1 MASTDDWLIYKNVNP
16 DQPTQAGEW
25 KVPAPPWR
33 VFNQIPPSK
42 KPLVDKG
49 PPAGKRPAEMP
60 HSRVYFVADPAV
72 KQTVTAAIRLRRPI
86 LVTGKPGTGKT
97 SLAYSIAYELGLGPV
112 LSWLITS
119 RSTLREG
126 LYEYDVLGRIND
138 MNLSDKDRT
147 LGGRKRR
154 QAAQDIGRYIMLG
167 PLGDAL
173 LPRARPRVLLIDEI
187 DKCDIDLPGD
197 LLHVFERGY
206 YEIPELLREPTKEIT
221 VQRADGSTAVVHD
234 GKVECLEFPVIVLT
248 SNEERE
254 FPPAFRRRCLQLTLG
269 LPGEG
274 QLMEIAAQ
282 KLSST
287 SQDMATEEG
296 KIVRDFMG
304 RRGHD
309 GRLATDQ
316 LLNALFLRRELSGT
330 DFDDIKKIVFAN
342 IDNAEAL

>member
-1 MASTDDWLIYKNVNP
+1 MASTDDWLIYKNVNLQRP
-16 DQPTQAGEW
+16 AQAGSW
-25 KVPAPPWR
+25 MLPAAPPWR
-33 VFNQIPPSK
+33 TFNWIPADK
-42 KPLVDKG
+42 KHLVEDP
-49 PPAGKRPAEMP
+49 PPAKPQD
-60 HSRVYFVADPAV
+60 RVFFVADDTV

-119 RSTLREG
+119 RSTLRDG
-126 LYEYDVLGRIND
+126 LYEYDVLGRVND
-138 MNLSDKDRT
+138 MNLSDKDAT
-147 LGGRKRR
+147 EDGKKRR
-154 QAAQDIGRYIMLG
+154 EAAQDIGRYITLG

-173 LPRARPRVLLIDEI
+173 LPRKRPRVLLIDEI

-206 YEIPELLREPTKEIT
+206 YEIPELLRESTKKVT
-221 VQRADGSTAVVHD
+221 VQRADGGTAIVHD

-254 FPPAFRRRCLQLTLG
+254 FPPAFRRRCLQLALG
-269 LPGEG
+269 LPDDQ
-274 QLMEIAAQ
+274 QLLEIARQ
-282 KLSST
+282 KLST
-287 SQDMATEEG
+287 SQNVLPVGQGAATVDE
-296 KIVRDFMG
+296 IIQDFMK

-316 LLNALFLRRELSGT
+316 LLNALFLRQGLGKS
-330 DFDDIKKIVFAN
+330 DFKAVRDIIFTKI
-342 IDNAEAL
+342 DGGEAS